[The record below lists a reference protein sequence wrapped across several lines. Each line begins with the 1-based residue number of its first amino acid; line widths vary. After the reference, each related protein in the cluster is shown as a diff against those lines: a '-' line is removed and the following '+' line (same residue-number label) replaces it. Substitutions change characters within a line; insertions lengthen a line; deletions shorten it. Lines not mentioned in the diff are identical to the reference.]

1 MENRCARYR
10 GHTINIEKQILA
22 QETTCKMEMDTVE
35 GSETT
40 QIGANEAS
48 ENSMDTDKF
57 SEDTSESISE
67 VNKESGEAEPV
78 VNGISNLADKAAD
91 FDNLDLPQQITVNLE
106 TESMHGKEKEEKNA
120 LLEEML
126 NKALNE
132 RGDTLKEQERLR
144 VFELE
149 CTRFTMELS
158 ESAPEVFQFKED
170 ANLPEKLEDIT
181 KYTLALRQK
190 EMTLQEQLA
199 DAELRRKELEDKL
212 NLESDLLQQEI
223 KVRSLKEDKLNG
235 AQSML
240 SKLEVKLEVL
250 KEKVLDLEG
259 QMKLSMVKS
268 EEYKELARQSEEDC
282 VESFRRVVELDN
294 LCLISESR
302 TKEIEQIVTALQ
314 NEISGLQQKHSDNE
328 QTQETLNVTET
339 KLFKVE
345 ELLKHSNDDLKHAE
359 MPDDYLL
366 RIKDLETALLAS
378 RQKEQELQEVLLVAQ
393 DKISSFEDMEMNST
407 YRLFEVENLAEVFR
421 GISNDAQ
428 EKIDALEQDLKIASE
443 TEIQLGTK
451 LKELEEKLSMQD
463 GTIQLST
470 TRGMELEQLLES
482 QANDAEIKLQATKE
496 NYACTDSEAKRLSEK
511 NLLIACVKESDYQAS
526 QASISALA
534 MGLELQVLH
543 GKLSEMKIVLQD
555 LEGKFM
561 AEKSR
566 ADIAE
571 AGSVAL
577 AKENSKLNDEVAR
590 LQVHMDEIQK
600 CLDEVQREKLSAAD
614 LVTSTTKNINS
625 LTEQLVNER
634 QRLHKQISSLVK
646 DNHDLTMKYSE
657 TKNKLQDLSSKH
669 GNDPMKEIKREEIF
683 KGNLEDL
690 KVRLDESTGVDVHS
704 TDLNQMLHL
713 GEKEL
718 QEQDMVS
725 ENLLL
730 RGGPRSL
737 GDFEE
742 SLSSSYL
749 KDMKTKSVSECQ
761 PVPVSDL
768 GTVVNVKFSR
778 PIIPDIKIML
788 VVVAVSVIIGLVIGR
803 NY

>member
-1 MENRCARYR
+1 
-10 GHTINIEKQILA
+10 
-22 QETTCKMEMDTVE
+22 MEMDTVE

-106 TESMHGKEKEEKNA
+106 TELMHGKEKEEKNA

-126 NKALNE
+126 NKALKE
-132 RGDTLKEQERLR
+132 RDDTLKEQERLR

-378 RQKEQELQEVLLVAQ
+378 RQKEQELQEVLLVAE

>member
-1 MENRCARYR
+1 
-10 GHTINIEKQILA
+10 
-22 QETTCKMEMDTVE
+22 
-35 GSETT
+35 
-40 QIGANEAS
+40 
-48 ENSMDTDKF
+48 
-57 SEDTSESISE
+57 
-67 VNKESGEAEPV
+67 
-78 VNGISNLADKAAD
+78 
-91 FDNLDLPQQITVNLE
+91 
-106 TESMHGKEKEEKNA
+106 
-120 LLEEML
+120 
-126 NKALNE
+126 
-132 RGDTLKEQERLR
+132 
-144 VFELE
+144 
-149 CTRFTMELS
+149 
-158 ESAPEVFQFKED
+158 
-170 ANLPEKLEDIT
+170 
-181 KYTLALRQK
+181 
-190 EMTLQEQLA
+190 
-199 DAELRRKELEDKL
+199 
-212 NLESDLLQQEI
+212 
-223 KVRSLKEDKLNG
+223 
-235 AQSML
+235 
-240 SKLEVKLEVL
+240 
-250 KEKVLDLEG
+250 
-259 QMKLSMVKS
+259 
-268 EEYKELARQSEEDC
+268 
-282 VESFRRVVELDN
+282 
-294 LCLISESR
+294 
-302 TKEIEQIVTALQ
+302 
-314 NEISGLQQKHSDNE
+314 
-328 QTQETLNVTET
+328 
-339 KLFKVE
+339 
-345 ELLKHSNDDLKHAE
+345 
-359 MPDDYLL
+359 
-366 RIKDLETALLAS
+366 
-378 RQKEQELQEVLLVAQ
+378 
-393 DKISSFEDMEMNST
+393 
-407 YRLFEVENLAEVFR
+407 
-421 GISNDAQ
+421 
-428 EKIDALEQDLKIASE
+428 
-443 TEIQLGTK
+443 
-451 LKELEEKLSMQD
+451 
-463 GTIQLST
+463 
-470 TRGMELEQLLES
+470 
-482 QANDAEIKLQATKE
+482 LQATKE